1 MKHLLPILA
10 ALLLLTACHKDK
22 NDKEEKVAT
31 QSVLVYIAGDNNLSS
46 FTSSDIRQMME
57 GSKELTDDNN
67 LLLFIDQKGKVP
79 YLLKVE
85 KGDTLRVHTYPNEMQ
100 SSDSATL
107 RDALQWM
114 TSNSEARE
122 YGLILWGHSDGWT
135 VWDPNADSRL
145 VPNASS
151 D

>member
-57 GSKELTDDNN
+57 GSKELTESPPVWSHS
-67 LLLFIDQKGKVP
+67 LG
-79 YLLKVE
+79 
-85 KGDTLRVHTYPNEMQ
+85 TCRRM
-100 SSDSATL
+100 DS
-107 RDALQWM
+107 M
-114 TSNSEARE
+114 
-122 YGLILWGHSDGWT
+122 G
-135 VWDPNADSRL
+135 P
-145 VPNASS
+145 
-151 D
+151 

>member
-67 LLLFIDQKGKVP
+67 LLLFIDQKGKLP
-79 YLLKVE
+79 YLMKVE
-85 KGDTLRVHTYPNEMQ
+85 KAQMI
-100 SSDSATL
+100 
-107 RDALQWM
+107 LQ
-114 TSNSEARE
+114 EILP
-122 YGLILWGHSDGWT
+122 LI
-135 VWDPNADSRL
+135 
-145 VPNASS
+145 
-151 D
+151 